1 MWLSHPSFLGI
12 VRDAWSNSPF
22 LNQVL
27 STFFD
32 KVNIWNRIVFGNL
45 FHRKRR
51 ISARLK
57 GIEES
62 LSIRPND
69 FLVELDRNLRLEY
82 ADVIRLEEEFWAMK
96 AWILWLVKGDRNTAF
111 YHTSALV
118 RKRRNRILCLKDRVG
133 NWLSGDKKIEENIT
147 KCFMELFKSD
157 HYSVSLADWKPPFWH
172 SYLNEEEA
180 ASIDI
185 MVTDEEISAGLW
197 GLKPYKAPGPDG
209 LRARFFQRFWL
220 VVGDFVKNEVKSI
233 FSSGAIPKYLNK
245 TLITLIPK
253 CKNPESLSNY

>member
-1 MWLSHPSFLGI
+1 
-12 VRDAWSNSPF
+12 
-22 LNQVL
+22 
-27 STFFD
+27 
-32 KVNIWNRIVFGNL
+32 
-45 FHRKRR
+45 
-51 ISARLK
+51 
-57 GIEES
+57 
-62 LSIRPND
+62 
-69 FLVELDRNLRLEY
+69 
-82 ADVIRLEEEFWAMK
+82 MK
-96 AWILWLVKGDRNTAF
+96 ARILWLVEGDRNTAF

-133 NWLSGDKKIEENIT
+133 NWLSGDKKIVEYIR
-147 KCFMELFKSD
+147 KGFMELFKSD

-185 MVTDEEISAGLW
+185 MVTDKEISAGLW

-253 CKNPESLSNY
+253 CKSPESLSNY